1 MRKMWQWLKKL
12 AKQLTDPFTFVVFG
26 VLWVIVSGAGI
37 LVVGVILQNYWL
49 IGVATTIIAFWVAP
63 FTPLILLLILTS
75 ITITK
80 PLKRHFKRI
89 KDYRA
94 LMYRFKQDERH
105 KRFVVGLVA
114 CLCFAISTPIEKGE
128 IIPPLV
134 YSLVN

>member
-63 FTPLILLLILTS
+63 FTPLIQIG
-75 ITITK
+75 
-80 PLKRHFKRI
+80 
-89 KDYRA
+89 RA
-94 LMYRFKQDERH
+94 H
-105 KRFVVGLVA
+105 V
-114 CLCFAISTPIEKGE
+114 
-128 IIPPLV
+128 
-134 YSLVN
+134 